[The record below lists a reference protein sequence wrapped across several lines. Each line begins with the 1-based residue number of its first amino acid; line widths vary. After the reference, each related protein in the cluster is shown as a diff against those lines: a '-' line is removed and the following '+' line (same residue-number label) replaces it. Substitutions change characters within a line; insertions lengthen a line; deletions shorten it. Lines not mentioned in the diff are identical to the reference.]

1 MDFVRFS
8 GELFIY
14 YALIALGG
22 GVLLAFTMGMFKAIG
37 IDAEPVVQAW
47 LLPCGMQRPRSMQPM
62 AAPSCRS

>member
-22 GVLLAFTMGMFKAIG
+22 GVLVAFTMGMFKAMAINV
-37 IDAEPVVQAW
+37 EPVVARW
-47 LLPCGMQRPRSMQPM
+47 LVPCGMSGR
-62 AAPSCRS
+62 